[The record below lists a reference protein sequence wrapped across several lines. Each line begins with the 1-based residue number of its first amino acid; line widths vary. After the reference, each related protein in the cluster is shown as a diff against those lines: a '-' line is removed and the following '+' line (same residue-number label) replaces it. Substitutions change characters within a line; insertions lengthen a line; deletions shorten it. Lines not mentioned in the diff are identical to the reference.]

1 VSEGALGGLLIALMF
16 LLFAMGLEIS
26 ISMGIVGVL
35 GLLYLKG
42 FTVGLGVVGS
52 IAWSNATSFSFIAVP
67 LFVFMSGI
75 LLHSGIGKGLF
86 TAVARWVGFLPGGLA
101 VASIFSC
108 AIFAAVSGSSVATAA
123 TIGMIA
129 IPEMERRGYARS
141 LIIGSLAA
149 GGTLGILI
157 PPSIPMI
164 IYGVMTET
172 SVGHLYMAGIVP
184 GVVLALMFAV
194 YVIAY
199 AIVWPHAAPR
209 VAEDRGSVR
218 DKLRSFSEVAPVAIL
233 IFVVLGSMYLG
244 IVTPTE
250 AAALGSVVSLA
261 LARWYGS
268 LSWATLEQAFQ
279 ETVRTTSMVM
289 LIIIFA
295 AIFSHVIAL
304 IGAPK
309 ALLASVL
316 ALGLPKWALFTV
328 LFTFLLL
335 IAYALEELSVMIILL
350 PILFPLI
357 TGLGFNPV
365 WFGVIMVV
373 WLEIG
378 FITPPVGLNLFV
390 IQGLMPGTGARE
402 VTVGTTPYVVLMV
415 LLVALLF
422 LFPELA
428 LWLPARMMP
437 AGGR

>member
-1 VSEGALGGLLIALMF
+1 VSEGLIGTILIAGLF
-16 LLFAMGLEIS
+16 LLFATGFEIS
-26 ISMGIVGVL
+26 ISLGIVGVV
-35 GLLYLKG
+35 GLLYLRG
-42 FTVGLGVVGS
+42 WTVGMGVVGS
-52 IAWSNATSFSFIAVP
+52 IAWSTATSFSLIAVP

-101 VASIFSC
+101 VASVFSC

-129 IPEMERRGYARS
+129 IPEMERRGYGRP
-141 LIIGSLAA
+141 LIIGSIAA

-157 PPSIPMI
+157 PPSVPMI

-172 SVGHLYMAGIVP
+172 SVGHLYMAGIIP
-184 GVVLALMFAV
+184 GVVLALLFAV
-194 YVIAY
+194 YVIVY
-199 AIVWPHAAPR
+199 ALIWPASAPR

-218 DKLRSFSEVAPVAIL
+218 DKLRSLGEVAPVAIL

-250 AAALGSVVSLA
+250 AAALGSVVSIALA
-261 LARWYGS
+261 LVYGD
-268 LSWATLEQAFQ
+268 LSWRALNQAFQ

-289 LIIIFA
+289 LIIVFA

-304 IGAPK
+304 IGTPR
-309 ALLASVL
+309 ALLRTVL
-316 ALGLPKWALFTV
+316 ALGLPKWALFTAIFSV
-328 LFTFLLL
+328 LLV

-357 TGLGFNPV
+357 TGLGFDPV
-365 WFGVIMVV
+365 WFGIIMVV

-390 IQGLMPGTGARE
+390 IQGLMPGSTAWE
-402 VTVGTTPYVVLMV
+402 VTVGTTPYVILMV
-415 LLVALLF
+415 LLVVVLF
-422 LFPELA
+422 FFPELA
-428 LWLPARMMP
+428 LWLPGQMMS
-437 AGGR
+437 GRR

>member
-1 VSEGALGGLLIALMF
+1 VSEAGLGALLIALMF
-16 LLFAMGLEIS
+16 FFFAMGIEIS
-26 ISMGIVGVL
+26 ISMGVVGVL

-42 FTVGLGVVGS
+42 WTVGLGVVGS

-129 IPEMERRGYARS
+129 IPEMERRGYARP

-184 GVVLALMFAV
+184 GALLALMFAV
-194 YVIAY
+194 YVIGY
-199 AIVWPHAAPR
+199 AMIWPGSAPR
-209 VAEDRGSVR
+209 VAEDRGSFR
-218 DKLRSFSEVAPVAIL
+218 SKLRSFREVAPVAIL

-250 AAALGSVVSLA
+250 AAALGSVVSLG
-261 LARWYGS
+261 LARWYGD
-268 LSWATLEQAFQ
+268 LNWRTLNQAFQ
-279 ETVRTTSMVM
+279 ETARTTSMVM
-289 LIIIFA
+289 LIIVFA

-309 ALLASVL
+309 ALLGTVI

-328 LFTFLLL
+328 VFSFLLV

-357 TGLGFNPV
+357 TGLGFDPV

-390 IQGLMPGTGARE
+390 IQGLMPGAGARE
-402 VTVGTTPYVVLMV
+402 VTVGTTPYVILMIV
-415 LLVALLF
+415 LVAILF
-422 LFPELA
+422 VFPDLA
-428 LWLPARMMP
+428 LWLPGQMMP
-437 AGGR
+437 GRR